1 MVYKDTPLTV
11 LPGERIDNLERGG
24 LRIIQSPDAFCF
36 SVDAVLLAHFAVV
49 RSFDRVMDLCT
60 GTAIIPLLLSTRA
73 KGLRQWGIELNGE
86 VAERATRSVAL
97 NGLSESIT
105 ISQGDVRQIRDGYPH
120 GSFDL
125 VTANPPYLPLAQG
138 EMSTSDLRRM
148 ARHELTAN
156 LRDVVAAAQWLLP
169 TGGRFAM
176 VHRPN
181 RLTDILVTL
190 REHRLEPKRLRLV
203 HPAEGKEACMVL
215 VESTK
220 DAKPEL
226 KLGAPLYIHQ
236 QDGNY
241 SEQLRTLYA
250 GGELA

>member
-1 MVYKDTPLTV
+1 MDYKDASLHL
-11 LPGERIDNLERGG
+11 LPGERIDDLERRG
-24 LRIIQSPDAFCF
+24 LRIIQSPSAFCF
-36 SVDAVLLAHFAVV
+36 SVDAVLLAHFAGV
-49 RSFDRVMDLCT
+49 RNYDHVMDLCT

-73 KGLRQWGIELNGE
+73 NGLRQWGIELNIQ
-86 VAERATRSVAL
+86 VAERAARSVEL
-97 NGLSESIT
+97 NGLTENIT
-105 ISQGDVRQIRDGYPH
+105 IVQGDVRDVRNSYPH
-120 GSFDL
+120 GHFDL

-138 EMSTSDLRRM
+138 AMNASDLRRM

-156 LRDVVAAAQWLLP
+156 LRDVVEATQWLLP

-176 VHRPN
+176 VHRPR

-215 VESTK
+215 VESIK

-226 KLGAPLYIHQ
+226 KVGAPIYIHQ
-236 QDGNY
+236 RDGRY
-241 SEQLRTLYA
+241 TEQLRTLYA
-250 GGELA
+250 GGELT

>member
-1 MVYKDTPLTV
+1 
-11 LPGERIDNLERGG
+11 
-24 LRIIQSPDAFCF
+24 
-36 SVDAVLLAHFAVV
+36 
-49 RSFDRVMDLCT
+49 MDLCT

-73 KGLRQWGIELNGE
+73 NGLRQWGIELNIE
-86 VAERATRSVAL
+86 VAERAARSIAL
-97 NGLSESIT
+97 NGLTENIT
-105 ISQGDVRQIRDGYPH
+105 IVQGDVREVRDSYPH
-120 GSFDL
+120 GRFDL

-138 EMSTSDLRRM
+138 EMNASDLRRM

-176 VHRPN
+176 VHRPH

-203 HPAEGKEACMVL
+203 HPAEGKEPCMVL
-215 VESTK
+215 VESIK

-226 KLGAPLYIHQ
+226 KVGTPIYIHQ
-236 QDGNY
+236 RDGHY
-241 SEQLRTLYA
+241 TEQLRILYA
-250 GGELA
+250 GGELT